1 MFLKKG
7 LVFIG
12 FTCLLLFSKCSF
24 FFNNY
29 YIDPILSYEKALQK
43 GPYDALIVPGFP
55 YHKDSMSVEVKDRLA
70 WATYLYKRGMVK
82 NIIVSGSAV
91 YSPYVESKI
100 MAMYAHQL
108 EIPQKHIFI
117 ESKAEHSIENLYF
130 SKKLA
135 DKEGFKTV
143 ALASD
148 PTQSSFIKNIND
160 KRFKIQVDFIPI
172 IEDTLKTLEKP
183 VPSIN
188 QQEAYVKD
196 FVSIVDRESLL
207 KRTAGTR
214 GRKVKQLMRADKK
227 ALKQRNS
234 KL

>member
-1 MFLKKG
+1 
-7 LVFIG
+7 
-12 FTCLLLFSKCSF
+12 
-24 FFNNY
+24 
-29 YIDPILSYEKALQK
+29 
-43 GPYDALIVPGFP
+43 
-55 YHKDSMSVEVKDRLA
+55 MSVEVKDRLA